1 MWGGMRDFI
10 LAGADLPEDSELRD
24 DLIGPEYGYSNKQ
37 QIQLEKKEDMAER
50 GLASPDSGDAVALT
64 FAYPV
69 LKARQEE
76 EPSPYAHAHSHT
88 AWMGA

>member
-1 MWGGMRDFI
+1 
-10 LAGADLPEDSELRD
+10 
-24 DLIGPEYGYSNKQ
+24 
-37 QIQLEKKEDMAER
+37 MAER